1 MNREK
6 IIQAIVQQG
15 VLPLYFHPDE
25 EISIQILQALYASG
39 IRVIEYTNRGKQ
51 ALRNFRSIKK
61 ETYKQFPDL
70 ILGLGTVMDPKTA
83 GKGIQNGADFLVS
96 PGYTREL
103 SKFADNENMLWIPG
117 CITPTELFLAQDD
130 GWQLVKLFPA
140 NTVGPGFVQS
150 VKEVFPDLL
159 FMPTGGVNSENM
171 ESWFRAG
178 VSVVGMGSSLISH
191 EYSRTEKFRSFKIE
205 YRRTLKTNCRNQVH
219 SGINEK
225 YHAATNGQIPV
236 GSC

>member
-6 IIQAIVQQG
+6 IIQAIIQQG

-25 EISIQILQALYASG
+25 EMSIKILQALYESG
-39 IRVIEYTNRGKQ
+39 IRVVEYTNRGKQ
-51 ALRNFRSIKK
+51 ALKNFRSIKK

-70 ILGLGTVMDPKTA
+70 ILGLGTVMDPKSA

-103 SKFADNENMLWIPG
+103 SKFTGDENMLWIPG

-130 GWQLVKLFPA
+130 GLQLVKIFPA
-140 NTVGPGFVQS
+140 NAVGPGFVKS

-159 FMPTGGVNSENM
+159 YMATGGVNSENM
-171 ESWFRAG
+171 ESWFKAG
-178 VSVVGMGSSLISH
+178 VSVVGIGSGLITN
-191 EYSRTEKFRSFKIE
+191 EMVEQENFDLLKMDTGALLKRIAAIRS
-205 YRRTLKTNCRNQVH
+205 
-219 SGINEK
+219 S
-225 YHAATNGQIPV
+225 PV
-236 GSC
+236 

>member
-6 IIQAIVQQG
+6 IIQAIIQQG

-25 EISIQILQALYASG
+25 EISIKILQALYESG
-39 IRVIEYTNRGKQ
+39 IRVVEYTNRGKQ
-51 ALRNFRSIKK
+51 ALKNFRSIKK

-103 SKFADNENMLWIPG
+103 SKFSDNENMLWIPG

-130 GWQLVKLFPA
+130 GLNLVKLFPA
-140 NTVGPGFVQS
+140 NTVGPGFVKS

-159 FMPTGGVNSENM
+159 YMPTGGVNNENM
-171 ESWFRAG
+171 ASWFRAG
-178 VSVVGMGSSLISH
+178 VSAIGMGSSLVSNEIVEHKNFDLLKSN
-191 EYSRTEKFRSFKIE
+191 TGTLLKQIAAIRSS
-205 YRRTLKTNCRNQVH
+205 LV
-219 SGINEK
+219 
-225 YHAATNGQIPV
+225 
-236 GSC
+236 

>member
-6 IIQAIVQQG
+6 IIQAIIQQG

-25 EISIQILQALYASG
+25 ETSIKIVQALYESG

-51 ALRNFRSIKK
+51 ALKNFRSIKK

-83 GKGIQNGADFLVS
+83 ARGIQNGADFLVS
-96 PGYTREL
+96 PGYTRDL
-103 SKFADNENMLWIPG
+103 SKFTDNENKLWIPG

-130 GWQLVKLFPA
+130 GLHLVKLFPA
-140 NTVGPGFVQS
+140 NTVGPGFVKS
-150 VKEVFPDLL
+150 VKEVFPDLMY
-159 FMPTGGVNSENM
+159 MPTGGVNSQNM

-178 VSVVGMGSSLISH
+178 VSVVGMGNSLISN
-191 EYSRTEKFRSFKIE
+191 EIVEQKNFDLLKLNTGALLKQIAAIRS
-205 YRRTLKTNCRNQVH
+205 
-219 SGINEK
+219 
-225 YHAATNGQIPV
+225 IPA
-236 GSC
+236 

>member
-25 EISIQILQALYASG
+25 ETSIKILQALYESG

-51 ALRNFRSIKK
+51 ALKNFRSIKK

-96 PGYTREL
+96 PGYTRDL
-103 SKFADNENMLWIPG
+103 SKFADDENMLWIPG

-130 GWQLVKLFPA
+130 GLPLVKIFPA
-140 NTVGPGFVQS
+140 NIVGPGFIKS

-159 FMPTGGVNSENM
+159 YMPTGGVNNENM
-171 ESWFRAG
+171 ESWFKAG
-178 VSVVGMGSSLISH
+178 ASVVGMGSSLISN
-191 EYSRTEKFRSFKIE
+191 EMVEQKNFDLLKMDTSALLKRIAAIRS
-205 YRRTLKTNCRNQVH
+205 TP
-219 SGINEK
+219 
-225 YHAATNGQIPV
+225 A
-236 GSC
+236 

>member
-6 IIQAIVQQG
+6 IIQTIIQQG

-25 EISIQILQALYASG
+25 EMSIKILQALYESG

-51 ALRNFRSIKK
+51 ALKNFRSIKK

-103 SKFADNENMLWIPG
+103 SKFTGDENMLWIPG

-130 GWQLVKLFPA
+130 GLQLVKIFPA
-140 NTVGPGFVQS
+140 NAVGPGFVKS

-159 FMPTGGVNSENM
+159 YMATGGVNSENM
-171 ESWFRAG
+171 ESWFKAG
-178 VSVVGMGSSLISH
+178 VSVVGIGSGLITNEIVEQENFDLLKMDTGSLLKRIAAI
-191 EYSRTEKFRSFKIE
+191 RS
-205 YRRTLKTNCRNQVH
+205 T
-219 SGINEK
+219 
-225 YHAATNGQIPV
+225 PV
-236 GSC
+236 

>member
-6 IIQAIVQQG
+6 IIQAIIQQG

-25 EISIQILQALYASG
+25 EMSIKILQALYESG

-51 ALRNFRSIKK
+51 ALKNFRSIKK
-61 ETYKQFPDL
+61 ETDKQFPDL

-103 SKFADNENMLWIPG
+103 SKFTGDENMLWIPG

-130 GWQLVKLFPA
+130 GLQLVKIFPA
-140 NTVGPGFVQS
+140 NAVGPGFVKS

-159 FMPTGGVNSENM
+159 YMATGGVNSENM
-171 ESWFRAG
+171 ESWFKAG
-178 VSVVGMGSSLISH
+178 VSVVGIGGGLITN
-191 EYSRTEKFRSFKIE
+191 EMVEEENFDLLKMDTGALLKRIAAIRS
-205 YRRTLKTNCRNQVH
+205 TP
-219 SGINEK
+219 
-225 YHAATNGQIPV
+225 A
-236 GSC
+236 

>member
-6 IIQAIVQQG
+6 IIQAIIQQG

-25 EISIQILQALYASG
+25 ETSIKILQALYESG

-70 ILGLGTVMDPKTA
+70 VLGLGTVMDPKTA
-83 GKGIQNGADFLVS
+83 AKGIQNGADFLVS

-130 GWQLVKLFPA
+130 GLQLVKLFPA

-150 VKEVFPDLL
+150 VKEIFPDLL
-159 FMPTGGVNSENM
+159 YMPTGGVNSANM

-178 VSVVGMGSSLISH
+178 VSAVGMGSSLISQDIV
-191 EYSRTEKFRSFKIE
+191 EQKNYDLLKLNTSELLKQIAAIRS
-205 YRRTLKTNCRNQVH
+205 TP
-219 SGINEK
+219 
-225 YHAATNGQIPV
+225 A
-236 GSC
+236 

>member
-1 MNREK
+1 MNKEK
-6 IIQAIVQQG
+6 IIQAITQQG
-15 VLPLYFHPDE
+15 ALPLYFHQDE
-25 EISIQILQALYASG
+25 EISIKIVQVLYESG

-51 ALRNFRSIKK
+51 ALKNFRSIKK

-83 GKGIQNGADFLVS
+83 SKGIQNGADFLVS
-96 PGYTREL
+96 PGYSRDL

-130 GWQLVKLFPA
+130 GLRLVKLFPA
-140 NTVGPGFVQS
+140 NTVGPGFVKS
-150 VKEVFPDLL
+150 VKEVFPELL
-159 FMPTGGVNSENM
+159 YMPTGGVNSENI

-191 EYSRTEKFRSFKIE
+191 EMVDNKNFDLLKSNTGALLRQIAAIRS
-205 YRRTLKTNCRNQVH
+205 TL
-219 SGINEK
+219 I
-225 YHAATNGQIPV
+225 
-236 GSC
+236 

>member
-6 IIQAIVQQG
+6 IIQAIIHQG

-25 EISIQILQALYASG
+25 ETSIKILQALYTSG
-39 IRVIEYTNRGKQ
+39 IRVVEYTNRGKQ
-51 ALRNFRSIKK
+51 ALKNFRSIKK
-61 ETYKQFPDL
+61 ETYRQFPDL

-83 GKGIQNGADFLVS
+83 AKGIQNGADFLVS

-159 FMPTGGVNSENM
+159 YMPTGGVNGENM

-178 VSVVGMGSSLISH
+178 VSAVGMGSSLISH
-191 EYSRTEKFRSFKIE
+191 DIVEQKNFDLLKLNTDALLKQIAAVRS
-205 YRRTLKTNCRNQVH
+205 TP
-219 SGINEK
+219 
-225 YHAATNGQIPV
+225 A
-236 GSC
+236 

>member
-6 IIQAIVQQG
+6 IVQAIIQQG

-25 EISIQILQALYASG
+25 ETSIKILQVLYASG

-83 GKGIQNGADFLVS
+83 AKGIQNGADFIVS

-103 SKFADNENMLWIPG
+103 SKFADNENKLWIPG
-117 CITPTELFLAQDD
+117 CITPTELLLAQDD
-130 GWQLVKLFPA
+130 GWQLVKIFPA
-140 NTVGPGFVQS
+140 NTVGPEFVRS

-159 FMPTGGVNSENM
+159 FMPTGGVNSENF

-178 VSVVGMGSSLISH
+178 ASVVGMGSSLISH
-191 EYSRTEKFRSFKIE
+191 DIIEQRNYDLLKLNTSELLKQIAAIRS
-205 YRRTLKTNCRNQVH
+205 TP
-219 SGINEK
+219 
-225 YHAATNGQIPV
+225 A
-236 GSC
+236 

>member
-6 IIQAIVQQG
+6 IIQAIIQQG

-25 EISIQILQALYASG
+25 EMSIKILQALYESE
-39 IRVIEYTNRGKQ
+39 IRVVEYTNRGKQ
-51 ALRNFRSIKK
+51 ALKNFRSIKK

-70 ILGLGTVMDPKTA
+70 ILGLGTVMDPKSA

-103 SKFADNENMLWIPG
+103 SKFTGDENMLWIPG

-130 GWQLVKLFPA
+130 GLQLVKIFPA
-140 NTVGPGFVQS
+140 NAVGPGFVKS

-159 FMPTGGVNSENM
+159 YMATGGVNSENM
-171 ESWFRAG
+171 ESWFKAG
-178 VSVVGMGSSLISH
+178 VSVVGIGSGLITN
-191 EYSRTEKFRSFKIE
+191 EMVEQENFDLLKMDTGALLKRIAAIRS
-205 YRRTLKTNCRNQVH
+205 
-219 SGINEK
+219 S
-225 YHAATNGQIPV
+225 PV
-236 GSC
+236 

>member
-1 MNREK
+1 MNKEK

-25 EISIQILQALYASG
+25 EISVKILQALYESG

-51 ALRNFRSIKK
+51 ALKNFRSIKK

-83 GKGIQNGADFLVS
+83 GKGIQNGADFLVT

-140 NTVGPGFVQS
+140 STVGPGFIKS

-159 FMPTGGVNSENM
+159 YMPTGGVNNENM

-178 VSVVGMGSSLISH
+178 VSAVGMGSSLVSH
-191 EYSRTEKFRSFKIE
+191 EIVENKNFDLLKSNTGTVLKQIAAIRSS
-205 YRRTLKTNCRNQVH
+205 L
-219 SGINEK
+219 
-225 YHAATNGQIPV
+225 A
-236 GSC
+236 